1 MNGYQRLKKRADFL
15 KTARGRKWNT
25 EHFTL
30 QVRQRVP
37 ADEAPPRFGFTVTN
51 KVGIA
56 TVRNRIR
63 RRLREAVRLV
73 GSLAGRPG
81 HDYVLIGRRSA
92 VKAPFERILAD
103 LHEALARAGKGP
115 PRRSD
120 AGKPGRAA
128 AFRKT
133 EPGNG

>member
-1 MNGYQRLKKRADFL
+1 MPGFQRLKKRADFL
-15 KTARGRKWNT
+15 KAARGRKWNT

-30 QVRQRVP
+30 RTRQRIP
-37 ADEAPPRFGFTVTN
+37 EDEAPPRFGFTVTSR
-51 KVGIA
+51 VGIA

-73 GSLAGRPG
+73 APVAARRG

-103 LHEALARAGKGP
+103 LEQAMLRT
-115 PRRSD
+115 
-120 AGKPGRAA
+120 AA
-128 AFRKT
+128 EKSRGAAVSGET

>member
-1 MNGYQRLKKRADFL
+1 MNGFQRLKKRADFL
-15 KTARGRKWNT
+15 KAARGRKWNT

-30 QVRQRVP
+30 QILKRTP

-63 RRLREAVRLV
+63 RRLREAVRLI
-73 GSLAGRPG
+73 GSVAARPG
-81 HDYVLIGRRSA
+81 HDYVLIGRKSA

-103 LHEALARAGKGP
+103 LHEALVRTGKGP
-115 PRRSD
+115 PRRPD
-120 AGKPGRAA
+120 AGDPGSAA
-128 AFRKT
+128 AVRKT

>member
-1 MNGYQRLKKRADFL
+1 MIGFQRLKKRADFL
-15 KTARGRKWNT
+15 RAARGRKRNT

-30 QVRQRVP
+30 QVRKRTP
-37 ADEAPPRFGFTVTN
+37 ADQEPPRFGFTVTK

-56 TVRNRIR
+56 AVRNRIR

-73 GSLAGRPG
+73 GSVAARPG

-103 LHEALARAGKGP
+103 LHEALGRTGKGP
-115 PRRSD
+115 PRRAD
-120 AGKPGRAA
+120 AKDPGSAA
-128 AFRKT
+128 AIRKT

>member
-1 MNGYQRLKKRADFL
+1 MNGFQRLKKRADFL
-15 KTARGRKWNT
+15 KAARGRRWNT

-30 QVRQRVP
+30 QIRQRAP
-37 ADEAPPRFGFTVTN
+37 DDEAPPRFGFTVTN

-63 RRLREAVRLV
+63 RRLREAVRRV
-73 GSLAGRPG
+73 APVAARRG

-92 VKAPFERILAD
+92 VKAPFGRLLAD
-103 LHEALARAGKGP
+103 LQEAIERTGAGQ
-115 PRRSD
+115 PRHKTAS
-120 AGKPGRAA
+120 
-128 AFRKT
+128 RKM

>member
-1 MNGYQRLKKRADFL
+1 MSGFERLKKRADFL
-15 KTARGRKWNT
+15 KARARGRRWNT
-25 EHFTL
+25 EDFTL
-30 QVRQRVP
+30 QIRQRAP
-37 ADEAPPRFGFTVTN
+37 DDEAPPRFGFTVSR

-73 GSLAGRPG
+73 APVAARRG

-92 VKAPFERILAD
+92 VKAPFERLLGD
-103 LHEALARAGKGP
+103 LREAMERGGAGQ
-115 PRRSD
+115 PRR
-120 AGKPGRAA
+120 
-128 AFRKT
+128 RKASRKM